1 MDDSLVTT
9 LLLPAAL
16 AVIMLSLG
24 LELTPADFRRV
35 LIAPRGVAIGLLN
48 LVLISPALAFGM
60 AELFALGPA
69 LAVGLVLLGASPG
82 GTMANML
89 THLARGDTAL
99 SVTMTAI
106 SSLAAI
112 VTVPLALELAQRHF
126 DAGALV
132 GDVSMSGIV
141 ARVLLIT
148 VIPVATGMALAHR
161 WPARTA
167 AALPRFKRVA
177 LVTFVIVVAGAVVAE
192 HERALD
198 HLGEVAAAAL
208 ALNLAAMTISFAASK
223 LARLGDRQATAIALE
238 LGIHNAALAIAVG
251 ATLAPA
257 LTIPAAVYSGFML
270 VTAGLFAR
278 LMHRRNATARPV
290 TASA

>member
-1 MDDSLVTT
+1 MEGSLVTT
-9 LLLPAAL
+9 LLLPIAL

-24 LELTPADFRRV
+24 LELTGADFRRI
-35 LIAPRGVAIGLLN
+35 LTAPRGVAIGMLN
-48 LVLISPALAFGM
+48 LALISPLLAFGM

-69 LAVGLVLLGASPG
+69 LAVGLVLLGTAPG

-99 SVTMTAI
+99 SITMTAV
-106 SSLAAI
+106 SSLCAI
-112 VTVPLALELAQRHF
+112 VTVPLALELAASHF

-132 GDVSMSGIV
+132 DDISMGGIV

-148 VIPVATGMALAHR
+148 VIPVGAGMAIARR
-161 WPARTA
+161 WPAQVA
-167 AALPRFKRVA
+167 AAQPRIKRVA
-177 LVTFVIVVAGAVVAE
+177 IGTFLVVVAGAVVAE

-208 ALNLAAMTISFAASK
+208 ALNLAAMTVSYTLSK

-251 ATLAPA
+251 ATLSPE
-257 LTIPAAVYSGFML
+257 LTIPAAVYSGFMV
-270 VTAGLFAR
+270 VTGGLFAR
-278 LMHRRNATARPV
+278 LMHRRNAPRAV
-290 TASA
+290 AAA

>member
-1 MDDSLVTT
+1 MDDSLVTA
-9 LLLPAAL
+9 LLLPVAL

-35 LIAPRGVAIGLLN
+35 LVAPRGVAIGLLN

-106 SSLAAI
+106 SSVAAI
-112 VTVPLALELAQRHF
+112 LTVPLALELAQRHF
-126 DAGALV
+126 DAAALV
-132 GDVSMSGIV
+132 GDVSMGGIV

-148 VIPVATGMALAHR
+148 VIPVAVGMALARR
-161 WPARTA
+161 WPERVA
-167 AALPRFKRVA
+167 AVRPRLKRVA
-177 LVTFVIVVAGAVVAE
+177 LVTFVLVVAGAVVAE

-198 HLGEVAAAAL
+198 HFGEVAAAAL

-257 LTIPAAVYSGFML
+257 LTIPAAVYSGFMVL
-270 VTAGLFAR
+270 TAGLFAR
-278 LMHRRNATARPV
+278 LMHRRNAPRALAV
-290 TASA
+290 

>member
-16 AVIMLSLG
+16 AVIMLGLG

-35 LIAPRGVAIGLLN
+35 LVAPRAVTIGLLN
-48 LVLISPALAFGM
+48 LALISPALAFGM

-69 LAVGLVLLGASPG
+69 LAVGLVLLGAAPG

-99 SVTMTAI
+99 SVTITAV

-112 VTVPLALELAQRHF
+112 ITVPLALDLAQRHF
-126 DAGALV
+126 DAGGLV
-132 GDVSMSGIV
+132 GHVSMGGIV

-161 WPARTA
+161 WPARV
-167 AALPRFKRVA
+167 AALRPRFKRVA
-177 LVTFVIVVAGAVVAE
+177 LATFLLVVAGAVVAE

-208 ALNLAAMTISFAASK
+208 GLNVAAMTISFAVAK
-223 LARLGDRQATAIALE
+223 LARLGDGQATAIALE

-251 ATLAPA
+251 ATLAPEV
-257 LTIPAAVYSGFML
+257 TIPAAVYSGFMF
-270 VTAGLFAR
+270 VTGGLFAR
-278 LMHRRNATARPV
+278 LMHRRNGALRTA
-290 TASA
+290 